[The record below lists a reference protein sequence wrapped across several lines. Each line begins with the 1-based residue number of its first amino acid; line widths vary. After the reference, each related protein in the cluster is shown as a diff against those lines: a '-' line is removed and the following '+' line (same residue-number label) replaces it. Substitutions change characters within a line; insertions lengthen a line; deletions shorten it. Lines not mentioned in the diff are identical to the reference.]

1 MDKAK
6 TNKNQ
11 TDSIRMEKGSENYFY
26 EKFTFFLFKFKFF
39 KIFYLNFN
47 KSNKFI
53 LIPEEK
59 VNKMWQKKE

>member
-1 MDKAK
+1 M
-6 TNKNQ
+6 
-11 TDSIRMEKGSENYFY
+11 
-26 EKFTFFLFKFKFF
+26 FFFF

-59 VNKMWQKKE
+59 VNKMWQKEVKKFEKEDKKSFFFASHMRNKIFSVVYFNF